1 MKYTLILL
9 SLFSLFLSACSKEVK
24 IDIPGYEQQ
33 VVIDGSIETDAPPL
47 VLLSKSN
54 DIYSPTNLDAYLENF
69 ISGAIV
75 TVSNGLTTVQLDE
88 ICTDNLPAGT
98 EEIAAGIFGIPAAEL
113 ANFHLCAY
121 TSFNTDIWGQVGKT
135 YNLTVTFD
143 GKTYTSSTT
152 ILQSTPPVNMFYKLS
167 GSFTDKGYSWVTLND
182 PPNQYDA
189 YKLQYK
195 RSGKPQFED
204 VWNPFFDDQFFD
216 GKTFDFSFDDK
227 TTYDD
232 PNVPDN
238 VKGYFNLG
246 DTVILK
252 LSKLDR
258 SAYEFF
264 EKKYNQLFNAGNP
277 FSTPT
282 NVPTN
287 IKGGALGVWV
297 GYSPAY
303 DTLVCIP

>member
-1 MKYTLILL
+1 MNKTFYWPLMHEAITREDREVLIEYL
-9 SLFSLFLSACSKEVK
+9 
-24 IDIPGYEQQ
+24 QQ
-33 VVIDGSIETDAPPL
+33 DNPRL
-47 VLLSKSN
+47 
-54 DIYSPTNLDAYLENF
+54 TN
-69 ISGAIV
+69 GPKV
-75 TVSNGLTTVQLDE
+75 
-88 ICTDNLPAGT
+88 
-98 EEIAAGIFGIPAAEL
+98 EE
-113 ANFHLCAY
+113 
-121 TSFNTDIWGQVGKT
+121 
-135 YNLTVTFD
+135 
-143 GKTYTSSTT
+143 
-152 ILQSTPPVNMFYKLS
+152 
-167 GSFTDKGYSWVTLND
+167 
-182 PPNQYDA
+182 
-189 YKLQYK
+189 
-195 RSGKPQFED
+195 FED

>member
-1 MKYTLILL
+1 M
-9 SLFSLFLSACSKEVK
+9 
-24 IDIPGYEQQ
+24 
-33 VVIDGSIETDAPPL
+33 
-47 VLLSKSN
+47 
-54 DIYSPTNLDAYLENF
+54 
-69 ISGAIV
+69 
-75 TVSNGLTTVQLDE
+75 
-88 ICTDNLPAGT
+88 
-98 EEIAAGIFGIPAAEL
+98 
-113 ANFHLCAY
+113 CAY

-152 ILQSTPPVNMFYKLS
+152 ILQSTPPANMFYKLS